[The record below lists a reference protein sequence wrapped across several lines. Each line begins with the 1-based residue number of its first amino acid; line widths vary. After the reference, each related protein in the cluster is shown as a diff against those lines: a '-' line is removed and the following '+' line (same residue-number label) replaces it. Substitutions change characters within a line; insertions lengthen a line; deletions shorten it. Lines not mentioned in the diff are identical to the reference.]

1 MEKILHK
8 VNLIGGMSQRV
19 IAVAEPREAQ
29 SAVALEWI
37 ECERG

>member
-19 IAVAEPREAQ
+19 SETNGVGGSLTTDII
-29 SAVALEWI
+29 L
-37 ECERG
+37 